1 MPIVGIV
8 TKSPKVF
15 NDKTIIFYD
24 TKQKRTVTTDAKS
37 DPRHSLLILK
47 KSQKLANPH
56 LPAIPFEWLPYDI

>member
-15 NDKTIIFYD
+15 NDKTM
-24 TKQKRTVTTDAKS
+24 QKRTVTTEAKS
-37 DPRHSLLILK
+37 DPRHLLLILK

-56 LPAIPFEWLPYDI
+56 LPG